1 MQNYSYALYP
11 DELYHYG
18 VKDMHW
24 GVRNYQN
31 KDGSLTALGRIH
43 YGIEGMYNG
52 PKMEHLKSQVAR
64 GWATANDPEFL
75 GRKMSD
81 VYQKVG
87 RAAELTKRKDFWN
100 HDLNTIVPYIRNW
113 MNPEQYNVSDVSG
126 ATTADYNKSPNA
138 DVTIDWSGAKVGGYA
153 NKVIRVDSSTTSY
166 VDPDKLEFG
175 NMLINV
181 YQGYQDAKN
190 VKMSELADYSVNRKI
205 IKGTESV
212 SPLGIKT
219 ADELTVVN
227 RPVDTTIE
235 TISMDPHAVGSAK
248 NTYLHRV
255 MTGVDDTLERDLRKK
270 VQKRSDEIFQNPTV
284 TKEEQTKNKKALEK
298 LMNAHGMLTQEQ
310 KEQKIAYMNEHPSE
324 ANKILSELSALP
336 TFKSSQEAAKVLS
349 EINAIS
355 YKTRTMDDLYEWLK
369 RDSSVLK
376 ESYLDQVL
384 KRDTKI
390 KDLKEEMDAWD
401 WENIY
406 TYLQ

>member
-100 HDLNTIVPYIRNW
+100 HDLNTIVPYIQNW
-113 MNPEQYNVSDVSG
+113 MSPAQYNVSDVSG

-153 NKVIRVDSSTTSY
+153 NKVIRTDSPTTSY

-205 IKGTESV
+205 IKSTESV

-235 TISMDPHAVGSAK
+235 TISMDPHAVESAK
-248 NTYLHRV
+248 NAYLHRV

-270 VQKRSDEIFQNPTV
+270 VQKRADEIFQNPTV

-298 LMNAHGMLTQEQ
+298 LMNAHGMLTYEQ
-310 KEQKIAYMNEHPSE
+310 KEQKKAYMKEHPSE
-324 ANKILSELSALP
+324 ANKILSELTAFP
-336 TFKSSQEAAKVLS
+336 TFKSPQEAAKVLS

-355 YKTRTMDDLYEWLK
+355 YNTRTMDDLYEWLK

-376 ESYLDQVL
+376 ESYLDQAL
-384 KRDTKI
+384 RRDIKI
-390 KDLKEEMDAWD
+390 KELKEEMDALD

-406 TYLQ
+406 AHLQ

>member
-100 HDLNTIVPYIRNW
+100 HDLNTIVPYIQNW
-113 MNPEQYNVSDVSG
+113 MNPAQYNVSDVSG

-138 DVTIDWSGAKVGGYA
+138 DVAIDWSGAKVGGYA
-153 NKVIRVDSSTTSY
+153 NKVIRIDSPTTSY

-190 VKMSELADYSVNRKI
+190 VKMSELADYSVHRKI
-205 IKGTESV
+205 IKSTEHV

-235 TISMDPHAVGSAK
+235 TISMDPRAVGSAK
-248 NTYLHRV
+248 NTHIHRV

-270 VQKRSDEIFQNPTV
+270 VQKRSDEIFQNLAV

-298 LMNAHGMLTQEQ
+298 LMNAHGMFTQEQ
-310 KEQKIAYMNEHPSE
+310 KEQKIAYMKEHPSE
-324 ANKILSELSALP
+324 ANKILSELSAFP
-336 TFKSSQEAAKVLS
+336 TFKSPQEATKVLS

-376 ESYLDQVL
+376 ESYLEQAL

-390 KDLKEEMDAWD
+390 KDLKEEMDTWD

>member
-1 MQNYSYALYP
+1 
-11 DELYHYG
+11 
-18 VKDMHW
+18 
-24 GVRNYQN
+24 
-31 KDGSLTALGRIH
+31 
-43 YGIEGMYNG
+43 
-52 PKMEHLKSQVAR
+52 MEHLKSQVAR

-100 HDLNTIVPYIRNW
+100 HDLNTIVPYIQNW
-113 MNPEQYNVSDVSG
+113 MSPAQYNVSDVSG

-153 NKVIRVDSSTTSY
+153 NKVIRTDSPTTSY

-205 IKGTESV
+205 IKSTESV

-248 NTYLHRV
+248 NVYLHRV

-270 VQKRSDEIFQNPTV
+270 VQKRADEIFQNPTV

-298 LMNAHGMLTQEQ
+298 LMNAHGMLTYEQ
-310 KEQKIAYMNEHPSE
+310 KEQKKAYMKEHPSE
-324 ANKILSELSALP
+324 ANKILSELTAFP
-336 TFKSSQEAAKVLS
+336 TFKSPQEAAKVLS

-355 YKTRTMDDLYEWLK
+355 YNTRTMDDLYEWLK

-376 ESYLDQVL
+376 ESYLDQAL
-384 KRDTKI
+384 RRDIKI
-390 KDLKEEMDAWD
+390 KELKEEMDAWD

-406 TYLQ
+406 AHLQ